1 MQIKQ
6 QEWQLIITALKKQ
19 REECSEELL
28 DFIECSK
35 KMPEGTLAKHYAND
49 AEQKA
54 FIKLSAIDQLIAK
67 IIIHEIF

>member
-1 MQIKQ
+1 MKIKQ
-6 QEWQLIITALKKQ
+6 QEWQLILTALKEL
-19 REECSEELL
+19 REECSK
-28 DFIECSK
+28 DFVHFNEYSN
-35 KMPEGTLAKHYAND
+35 KMPEGSLAKHYAND